1 MVHKTREETS
11 ATLSLFYNEE
21 ENDHIVTTKGR
32 PSDAYELVL
41 PSVGRVFKSA
51 TCLGDGMILPSSAA
65 DDSTHGMHQAQNK
78 WIDNHVIVP
87 DDWELT
93 FSVLPT
99 GVVNKPSALFSL
111 YRIDEADHRVLSVGF
126 SAKSRRLVVYT
137 KDEVPVLSSTLILPE
152 GRATLVHLRWV
163 FGWLRLYID
172 RQEDC
177 CKPLDNRKIH
187 GVTSILWLGSR
198 TQVAAKACISDI
210 SIQPSEPLT
219 CRDVQLEVEEREGA
233 VLDLPLRTIEAVVF
247 ARYGAGTSWK
257 NVVSIVQSEI
267 ADGGLKLKVR
277 DSTFKCP
284 PAKEGSNSLVFGF
297 IPMKKGLSREVCF
310 RMLATAYL
318 RHGAICCRWK
328 PSKFS
333 VPCFVAHNLAGPCT
347 VLSTSLAHEH
357 DVAIPPL
364 FLLPLK
370 SRPAVSIHSQKPNP
384 QSTAKHTTPLY
395 QMWNDSKKNHVLT
408 PDPEPYL
415 SAGYKVKF
423 VEGHAYTKMLP
434 SVLLAAV
441 ETYESHTTK
450 DTCTVIDLS
459 TLTRIR
465 KLGGYTLK
473 DTLGGFILPGTS

>member
-297 IPMKKGLSREVCF
+297 IPMKKGLSRE
-310 RMLATAYL
+310 
-318 RHGAICCRWK
+318 
-328 PSKFS
+328 
-333 VPCFVAHNLAGPCT
+333 
-347 VLSTSLAHEH
+347 
-357 DVAIPPL
+357 
-364 FLLPLK
+364 
-370 SRPAVSIHSQKPNP
+370 
-384 QSTAKHTTPLY
+384 STAKHTTPLY